1 MNISANVKMRAK
13 RFLALSIL
21 TLGYTEAVPAN
32 ASEQEWVSVPLNVQN
47 FDTSNA
53 ASARFEN
60 IDGRRALCL
69 DGEAFVRNVSLKN
82 GSIAV
87 DIAND
92 DRRRFAN
99 LIFRAASSET
109 YETAYLRMHKSGQP
123 DSVQYTPH
131 LNGETN
137 WQLFREA
144 QATANFGN
152 EPWITLQL
160 DFADDLVNLSLG
172 QSPSEP
178 VMTTTLTL
186 PAQAG
191 AIGLRTLFEGC
202 FSNFR
207 YSTTTPLINSE
218 AVPDG
223 GIADTGT
230 IREWSLSA
238 AFPLEEWNGLGAT
251 LRGEETWRTAEAEPN
266 GRLLISRYRKKTS
279 SGNFERNQI
288 DGVYAGV
295 TVNSDRAQDATF
307 SIDASDMATIWLN
320 GRALFAFDNSFRAK
334 GLLYRGDFDASKQT
348 LNLQL
353 EEGRNELIVLVAER
367 ANGWGL
373 AAALSSV
380 DPVQITPF
388 AVGE

>member
-1 MNISANVKMRAK
+1 MNNSANVKMRIR
-13 RFLALSIL
+13 RFLALSML
-21 TLGYTEAVPAN
+21 TLGCSAAVPAN
-32 ASEQEWVSVPLNVQN
+32 ASGQEWTSVPLNIQN

-53 ASARFEN
+53 ATARFEN
-60 IDGRRALCL
+60 IGGKQVLCL
-69 DGEAFVRNVSLKN
+69 DGEAFVRNVNLIN

-99 LIFRAASSET
+99 LIFRAASTET

-144 QATANFGN
+144 QATADFGD

-160 DFADDLVNLSLG
+160 DFADDLMNLSLG
-172 QSPSEP
+172 QGTSEP

-218 AVPDG
+218 NVPDEE
-223 GIADTGT
+223 IAETGT

-238 AFPLEEWNGLGAT
+238 AFPLEEWNALSANP
-251 LRGEETWRTAEAEPN
+251 RGEEAWGTAEAEPN

-295 TVNSDRAQDATF
+295 AVHSDRAQNATF

-334 GLLYRGDFDASKQT
+334 GLLDRGDFDASKQT

-373 AAALSSV
+373 AAALSPAA
-380 DPVQITPF
+380 PVQITPF